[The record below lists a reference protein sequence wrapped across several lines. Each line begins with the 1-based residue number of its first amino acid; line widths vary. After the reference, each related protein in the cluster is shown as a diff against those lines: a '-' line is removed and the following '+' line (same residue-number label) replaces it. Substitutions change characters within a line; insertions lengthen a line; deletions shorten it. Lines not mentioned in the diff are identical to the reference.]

1 MPTVKAMFSPFEA
14 HLQSWEPLTLREILH
29 RPIPN
34 LGLSDRWLLRAL
46 ALLGRAQVRVI
57 SGLEFVDPANDP
69 FILVLNHCTRRES
82 LLVPAALL
90 LHRRGRL
97 IHFMADWNFRLVPG
111 LGLIYGR
118 AQTITVTRK
127 SARPRLLNALKRWYV
142 EPLPA
147 VERARARLV
156 AGRSVGIFPEARV
169 NRDPVRLLKG
179 RIGAAFLS
187 LETGLPIIPAGIYL
201 PDAEAER
208 APQRAMLEIR
218 IGAPLNPPPLTRSRA
233 PIADLR
239 AWHATIMAEIA
250 RLSGKAWIYAGGEQ
264 RCATIPSS
272 PHAA

>member
-1 MPTVKAMFSPFEA
+1 MFSPFEV
-14 HLQSWEPLTLREILH
+14 HPRSWESLTLQEILH

-34 LGLSDRWLLRAL
+34 LGLSDRWLLRAV
-46 ALLGRAQVRVI
+46 ALLGRARVRII

-69 FILVLNHCTRRES
+69 FILVLNHSTRRES

-90 LHRRGRL
+90 LHRGGRL

-127 SARPRLLNALKRWYV
+127 SARPRLLNALKPWYL

-147 VERARARLV
+147 VERARTCLL

-179 RIGAAFLS
+179 RTGAAFLS

-201 PDAEAER
+201 PDAGAER
-208 APQRAMLEIR
+208 PLQRAMLEIR
-218 IGAPLNPPPLTRSRA
+218 IGAPLNPPPLTSCRA

-264 RCATIPSS
+264 RCATMS
-272 PHAA
+272 

>member
-1 MPTVKAMFSPFEA
+1 MPWQLQSGRAGTSQFVIQPAQNCNLLMGNDDRGPEPEQSCRMPTVTAMYSPFAA
-14 HLQSWEPLTLREILH
+14 HSQSWEPLTLLEILC

-46 ALLGRAQVRVI
+46 AWLGRARVRVI

-69 FILVLNHCTRRES
+69 FILVLNHSTRRES

-90 LHRRGRL
+90 LHRGGRL
-97 IHFMADWNFRLVPG
+97 IHFMADWNFRMVPG

-127 SARPRLLNALKRWYV
+127 SARPRLLNALKPWYL

-147 VERARARLV
+147 VERARAWLL

-169 NRDPVRLLKG
+169 NRDSVRLLKG
-179 RIGAAFLS
+179 RTGAAFLS

-208 APQRAMLEIR
+208 ARHSAR
-218 IGAPLNPPPLTRSRA
+218 CSKSASARRSTRR
-233 PIADLR
+233 R
-239 AWHATIMAEIA
+239 
-250 RLSGKAWIYAGGEQ
+250 
-264 RCATIPSS
+264 
-272 PHAA
+272 

>member
-1 MPTVKAMFSPFEA
+1 MPKVKAMFSPFEA
-14 HLQSWEPLTLREILH
+14 HSQNWEPLTLQEILY

-46 ALLGRAQVRVI
+46 ALLSRTWVRVI

-69 FILVLNHCTRRES
+69 FILVLNHSTRRES

-127 SARPRLLNALKRWYV
+127 SARPRLLNALKPWYL

-147 VERARARLV
+147 VERARARLL
-156 AGRSVGIFPEARV
+156 AGTSVGIFPEARV
-169 NRDPVRLLKG
+169 NRDPVRLLRG
-179 RIGAAFLS
+179 RTGAAFLS
-187 LETGLPIIPAGIYL
+187 LETGLPIIPAGICL
-201 PDAEAER
+201 PDPEAER
-208 APQRAMLEIR
+208 APERAMLEIR
-218 IGAPLNPPPLTRSRA
+218 IGAPLNPPPLTRCRA
-233 PIADLR
+233 SIAELR

-250 RLSGKAWIYAGGEQ
+250 RLSGKAWIDAGGQ
-264 RCATIPSS
+264 QKCATIPLS